1 MATHLKIGD
10 AVIVVLPQPLDKSTQ
25 PIWKYNGETLIVAR
39 KNYVSGYRR
48 RIADNLY
55 YVELYGAASK
65 MGTPY
70 GFLPDWLIKAEQ

>member
-10 AVIVVLPQPLDKSTQ
+10 AVIVVLPLPLDKMTQ
-25 PIWKYNGETLIVAR
+25 PIWKYNGETLVIQ
-39 KNYVSGYRR
+39 KKIYVSGYRR
-48 RIADNLY
+48 KIADNQY
-55 YVELYGAASK
+55 YVELCGAVSQ

>member
-48 RIADNLY
+48 RKADNLY
-55 YVELYGAASK
+55 YVELYGAVSDK
-65 MGTPY
+65 GTPY
-70 GFLPDWLIKAEQ
+70 GFRPEWLIKVKE